1 LLLWRLFI
9 SSELLMGT
17 KTMSAF
23 EREPGVWSVEKIDD
37 DGGIEQAIFIGPGAE
52 RRCRKYAAFD
62 AAAAVDGDA
71 QWNAAIEEA
80 AKVADDEDQNIAH
93 AGQHNNWV
101 MRQDAL
107 KECAAA
113 IRSLKRL
120 K

>member
-52 RRCRKYAAFD
+52 RRCRKYAALD

-71 QWNAAIEEA
+71 QWNAACEA
-80 AKVADDEDQNIAH
+80 IAKAH
-93 AGQHNNWV
+93 EA
-101 MRQDAL
+101 R
-107 KECAAA
+107 AAA
-113 IRSLKRL
+113 VYDHAKGPYLESAAEARSLKRL

>member
-1 LLLWRLFI
+1 MASEAAPTDNDREIANQLLNDFC
-9 SSELLMGT
+9 
-17 KTMSAF
+17 
-23 EREPGVWSVEKIDD
+23 
-37 DGGIEQAIFIGPGAE
+37 DGGMDYDQFRFAIAE
-52 RRCRKYAAFD
+52 AIANARCGRALD

-71 QWNAAIEEA
+71 GWNAAIEEA